1 MSHPYQLILDAAGVL
16 ITNLSPTFW
25 YEIAEKADIPHE
37 HLRAQYKKEIRE
49 SLWSGK
55 ISEDDFWQWLK
66 IQCPSIENE
75 EAKRILFKHLGYLP
89 AFNYIPMWSKL
100 TDIHIL
106 SNHRAEWIEPLFKP
120 MLPYIKSLTISSEV
134 RLCKPDPK
142 IYELLHKKLNPNGQV
157 WYIDD
162 QEKNLKPAQERLW
175 NTYIADQNGKW
186 IVHINGLLGLGED
199 SYEQ

>member
-1 MSHPYQLILDAAGVL
+1 MSRPYQLILDAAGVL

-25 YEIAEKADIPHE
+25 YEIAEKADISHE
-37 HLRAQYKKEIRE
+37 HLRAQYKQEIRE

-66 IQCPSIENE
+66 KQCHSIEIE
-75 EAKRILFKHLGYLP
+75 EAKRILFKHLEDLP
-89 AFNYIPMWSKL
+89 AFDYIPVWSKFS
-100 TDIHIL
+100 DIHIL
-106 SNHRAEWIEPLFKP
+106 SNHRAEWIEPLFRP

-134 RLCKPDPK
+134 GLCKPDPK
-142 IYELLHKKLNPNGQV
+142 IYELVHKKLNPYGQV

-175 NTYIADQNGKW
+175 NTYIADQNAKW
-186 IVHINGLLGLGED
+186 IEHVNGLLGLRVGFI
-199 SYEQ
+199 